1 VCLCARLSF
10 DIIMC
15 FGFLINWGNEARFE
29 SECFSF
35 LVFLFNSCIIQLVE
49 VSCVG
54 GLLFM
59 AFAFSFWFS
68 FLHVADRNL
77 VTVYCGL
84 RCI

>member
-1 VCLCARLSF
+1 MSF
-10 DIIMC
+10 VFISC

-35 LVFLFNSCIIQLVE
+35 LVFSFISCIISVVE
-49 VSCVG
+49 VSYVG

-68 FLHVADRNL
+68 FLLVAD
-77 VTVYCGL
+77 
-84 RCI
+84 

>member
-1 VCLCARLSF
+1 MFLCAPLRF
-10 DIIMC
+10 DIISC

-35 LVFLFNSCIIQLVE
+35 LVFSFSSCIILVVE

-54 GLLFM
+54 GLLVM

-68 FLHVADRNL
+68 FLLVAD
-77 VTVYCGL
+77 
-84 RCI
+84 